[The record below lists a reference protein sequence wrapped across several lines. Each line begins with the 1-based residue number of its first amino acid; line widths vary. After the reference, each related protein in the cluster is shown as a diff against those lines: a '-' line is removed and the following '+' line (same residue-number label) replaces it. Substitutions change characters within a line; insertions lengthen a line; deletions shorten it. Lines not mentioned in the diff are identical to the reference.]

1 MLCRLR
7 EKWSET
13 EVVLLAKNPLPSLR
27 KQPTFATPI
36 MTSER
41 RTQKFHTDDVSL
53 PGSGSCVWLVRQI
66 WRVVLSIRGFTTQ
79 ICVVTRHHYGISALV
94 PQTSL
99 RVETSAGVA
108 KCRLFCQAI
117 LHSAQRSR
125 AHPAQPNHPLWSWPV
140 TSKPGRVPLR
150 VLGRGVPPGSPNPE
164 PIFTRVFRL

>member
-1 MLCRLR
+1 MN
-7 EKWSET
+7 T
-13 EVVLLAKNPLPSLR
+13 LLSYSLR
-27 KQPTFATPI
+27 KQMTFYNATTGFPTKWGLRNECRNSILMIHHYPDLSSASDWSCCVGNLIQPI
-36 MTSER
+36 RS
-41 RTQKFHTDDVSL
+41 
-53 PGSGSCVWLVRQI
+53 
-66 WRVVLSIRGFTTQ
+66 TTQ
-79 ICVVTRHHYGISALV
+79 ISVVTRHHYGISALV

-150 VLGRGVPPGSPNPE
+150 VLGRGVPSGSPNPE
-164 PIFTRVFRL
+164 PIQTQ

>member
-1 MLCRLR
+1 MLRRLR
-7 EKWSET
+7 EKWNEI
-13 EVVLLAKNPLPSLR
+13 EVVLLDKNPLPSLR

-41 RTQKFHTDDVSL
+41 RAQKFHTDDVSP
-53 PGSGSCVWLVRQI
+53 PGSESCVWLVRQI

-99 RVETSAGVA
+99 RMETSDGVG
-108 KCRLFCQAI
+108 KCRLFSQAT
-117 LHSAQRSR
+117 LHSPQRSR
-125 AHPAQPNHPLWSWPV
+125 AHPAQPNHPLWSWQG

-150 VLGRGVPPGSPNPE
+150 VLSSGVPRGSPNPE
-164 PIFTRVFRL
+164 PIQTQ